1 MESELF
7 IVVCA
12 SIELGLPLIIMPD
25 YKRCLY
31 FKGGQCSHTP
41 SPVMA
46 CCIFLFLS
54 RMPLS
59 WSSTDL

>member
-7 IVVCA
+7 IVVCLCLLISCV

-31 FKGGQCSHTP
+31 FKG
-41 SPVMA
+41 A
-46 CCIFLFLS
+46 
-54 RMPLS
+54 
-59 WSSTDL
+59 WSVLVERRRPP